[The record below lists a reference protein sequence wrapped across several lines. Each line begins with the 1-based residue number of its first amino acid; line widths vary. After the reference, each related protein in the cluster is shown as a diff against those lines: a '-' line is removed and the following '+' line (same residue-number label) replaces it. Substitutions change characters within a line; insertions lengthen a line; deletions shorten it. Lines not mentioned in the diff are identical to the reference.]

1 MFDFTNGFLAQP
13 ATLFYT
19 SIDGN
24 CSKSCRI
31 QMSSNAESYARYYNH
46 HDVVKVLEVLALS
59 DAYMDICRQIKE
71 YMSGDNKAAK
81 LASFK
86 PQAYMNLYN
95 QGNIAA
101 CAAANLAVITADQ
114 GKVSSSQLTT
124 NSRKKIAADNALQVK
139 VFSSATAQFVWPSTE
154 KKLME
159 VPRDRCD
166 WCLACRSS
174 AIGNKKACFLNMAA
188 ANATKSSARI
198 LSAMHVIRNSDSH
211 FASIVAYLAN
221 MGESLCGLLVGSLQD
236 MQQKQRWHQQLREAS
251 NCRTVIPLLLEV
263 SNNIQSIFFFRPLLL
278 VNMVQ
283 LIHDLVFASEC

>member
-1 MFDFTNGFLAQP
+1 
-13 ATLFYT
+13 
-19 SIDGN
+19 
-24 CSKSCRI
+24 
-31 QMSSNAESYARYYNH
+31 
-46 HDVVKVLEVLALS
+46 
-59 DAYMDICRQIKE
+59 
-71 YMSGDNKAAK
+71 
-81 LASFK
+81 
-86 PQAYMNLYN
+86 
-95 QGNIAA
+95 
-101 CAAANLAVITADQ
+101 
-114 GKVSSSQLTT
+114 
-124 NSRKKIAADNALQVK
+124 
-139 VFSSATAQFVWPSTE
+139 
-154 KKLME
+154 
-159 VPRDRCD
+159 
-166 WCLACRSS
+166 
-174 AIGNKKACFLNMAA
+174 MAA

>member
-1 MFDFTNGFLAQP
+1 
-13 ATLFYT
+13 
-19 SIDGN
+19 
-24 CSKSCRI
+24 
-31 QMSSNAESYARYYNH
+31 MSSNAESCTRYYNH
-46 HDVVKVLEVLALS
+46 HVVVKVLEVLALS

-71 YMSGDNKAAK
+71 YMSGGNKAAK
-81 LASFK
+81 LSSFK

-95 QGNIAA
+95 HGNIAA

-124 NSRKKIAADNALQVK
+124 NSRKKMAADNALQVK
-139 VFSSATAQFVWPSTE
+139 VFSSAAAQFVWPSTE

-159 VPRDRCD
+159 VPSDRCD
-166 WCLACRSS
+166 WCLARRSS

-211 FASIVAYLAN
+211 FPSIVAYLAN
-221 MGESLCGLLVGSLQD
+221 MEESSLQD
-236 MQQKQRWHQQLREAS
+236 MRHKQRWHQQLREAS

-263 SNNIQSIFFFRPLLL
+263 SNNIQSIFFIHPLLL

-283 LIHDLVFASEC
+283 LIHDLVFASECWQ